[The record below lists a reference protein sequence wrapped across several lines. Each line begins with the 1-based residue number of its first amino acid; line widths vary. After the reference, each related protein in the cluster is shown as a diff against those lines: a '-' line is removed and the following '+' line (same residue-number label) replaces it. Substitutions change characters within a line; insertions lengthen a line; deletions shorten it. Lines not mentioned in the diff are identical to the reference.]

1 MSAKERQLSSLA
13 TGKSARITRIQTKE
27 PLHSRL
33 ADLGFI
39 PGAEI
44 SCLFSAPAGD
54 PRAYQICGAII
65 ALRNRDSAAVWVKS
79 D

>member
-1 MSAKERQLSSLA
+1 MSAKERQLSSIA
-13 TGKSARITRIQTKE
+13 TGESARITCIRAKE

-39 PGAEI
+39 PGAKI
-44 SCLFSAPAGD
+44 SCLFSAPSGD

-65 ALRNRDSAAVWVKS
+65 ALRNHDSAAVWVKS